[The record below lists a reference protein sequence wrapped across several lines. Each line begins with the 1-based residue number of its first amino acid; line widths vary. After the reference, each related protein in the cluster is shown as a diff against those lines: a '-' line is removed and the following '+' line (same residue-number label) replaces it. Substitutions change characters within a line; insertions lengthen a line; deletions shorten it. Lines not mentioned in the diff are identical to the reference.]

1 MPTEKK
7 SIFDKAIDALT
18 DRDEKAA
25 AAEKAAA
32 DAKLAAENAAK
43 ANAAKAA
50 AAKTAMDKAA
60 ADKAAAAK
68 VAMDKAAADKAAADK
83 MVASQQ
89 EAMRKMAEAKTA
101 AAAAPKKGVVTAR
114 SLHIRKD
121 HSANA
126 AEVGGLIKGNEVNI
140 LETWTDGKNTWAKLG
155 DDQWAA
161 IVYNGET
168 YIKI

>member
-1 MPTEKK
+1 MPDEKK

-43 ANAAKAA
+43 AGAAQAA
-50 AAKTAMDKAA
+50 AAKAAMDKAA

-68 VAMDKAAADKAAADK
+68 IAMDKADADKAAADK
-83 MVASQQ
+83 MIASQQ
-89 EAMRKMAEAKTA
+89 EAMRKLAEAK
-101 AAAAPKKGVVTAR
+101 AAPKKGVVTAR

-140 LETWTDGKNTWAKLG
+140 LETWTDGKNTWARLG